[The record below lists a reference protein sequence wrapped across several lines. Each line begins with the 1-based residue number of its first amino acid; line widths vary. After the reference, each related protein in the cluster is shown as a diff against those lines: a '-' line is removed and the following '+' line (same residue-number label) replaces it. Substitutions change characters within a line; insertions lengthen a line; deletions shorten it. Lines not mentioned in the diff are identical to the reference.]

1 MPLLPTIGR
10 TVGTGVKALRM
21 LVRGSVRGSAW
32 ATRRVGAARARGA
45 ANEVGMVRLFDL
57 HAISCAGD
65 TLIAIGLAGTIF
77 FNVPLGEAR
86 SKVALYLFITMVP
99 FALLAPVVGPLLDH
113 FRHGRRYAL
122 AVTMLGRAFLAY
134 VIADNL
140 LGWGLYPAA
149 FGVLALSRAYG
160 VARSAA
166 VPRLLPEGIGL
177 SQAGARASVYGT
189 FAGAVVAPIG
199 LAAFWFGP
207 QWPLRVASLIF
218 LVGMVIS
225 LRLPPR
231 ADSDPPEAVPRP
243 FRTMLRLRRGEDRP
257 LSGKLVVA
265 TLVGS
270 ASFRCLYGFL
280 LLYFAFAVKAGS
292 LGTTFFGRDIGSQG
306 AVALVGGALAVG
318 TFLATAVG
326 TRLRIRRPT
335 ALQSSGLT
343 ITAGVAVL
351 TAIFFTLPMV
361 ALLSLVA
368 SIFSGIS
375 KLAVD
380 ASIQERVPER
390 LRASAFAHSE
400 TVLMIAWVVGG
411 AVGIIP
417 LNGRLGVAVMAAFAV
432 AAAIRGTVTA
442 GRLHKERLH
451 GRPDVAMEEPSA
463 ADFAP
468 TATMPAS
475 PAPAGAAT
483 TLPPRPPTATAGSG
497 RAAAAA
503 AAGNP
508 RPGEHNTPG
517 DWNAPGDWNTPD
529 EETAPGEENAPGGW
543 NAPSQSP
550 TGRPNARGRQPSGQ
564 PHAPGR
570 SVPGQPTASGQFGP
584 GRPDAPDRQGTG
596 RPGASDQSA
605 PGRPEVAAPAE
616 AGPPPKRRLFARS
629 GSRKRAGAQPAESP
643 TEPPQAPAT
652 PSPPA
657 DTAPARPGQ
666 TRPPTE
672 GGSPGPARS
681 DTGGGPGPARPTTG
695 GGHGPARSGAGG
707 RTGPRDTTGSGAETD
722 PIAPDDDLAP
732 PGFHI
737 YRPSSATNRTSP
749 NDEADQ

>member
-21 LVRGSVRGSAW
+21 LARGSLRGSAW
-32 ATRRVGAARARGA
+32 ATRRVGDARARGA
-45 ANEVGMVRLFDL
+45 ANEIGMVRLFDL
-57 HAISCAGD
+57 HALSCAGD

-86 SKVALYLFITMVP
+86 SKVALYLLITMVP
-99 FALLAPVVGPLLDH
+99 FALLAPVAGPLLDH
-113 FRHGRRYAL
+113 FRHGRRFAL
-122 AVTMLGRAFLAY
+122 AATMLGRAFLAY

-177 SQAGARASVYGT
+177 SQVGARASVYGT

-218 LVGMVIS
+218 LVAMVIS

-243 FRTMLRLRRGEDRP
+243 LRTMLRLRRGNDRP
-257 LSGKLVVA
+257 LSGRLVIS
-265 TLVGS
+265 TLIGS

-280 LLYFAFAVKAGS
+280 LLYFAFAVKAGA
-292 LGTTFFGRDIGSQG
+292 LDTTFFGRDVGSQG
-306 AVALVGGALAVG
+306 AVALIGGALAVG

-326 TRLRIRRPT
+326 TRLHIRRPL

-351 TAIFFTLPMV
+351 AAVFFTLPMV

-368 SIFSGIS
+368 AIFSGIS

-400 TVLMIAWVVGG
+400 TVLMIAWVIGG

-417 LNGRLGVAVMAAFAV
+417 LNGRVGVSIAAAFAV
-432 AAAIRGTVTA
+432 AAAVRGTLTA
-442 GRLHKERLH
+442 GRLHSERLH
-451 GRPDVAMEEPSA
+451 GRPDATIDESAPDDATESA
-463 ADFAP
+463 AEPVP
-468 TATMPAS
+468 TS
-475 PAPAGAAT
+475 PAPAGAAKT
-483 TLPPRPPTATAGSG
+483 PRPRSDPGKPSASERSAGEGTAAT
-497 RAAAAA
+497 
-503 AAGNP
+503 
-508 RPGEHNTPG
+508 
-517 DWNAPGDWNTPD
+517 
-529 EETAPGEENAPGGW
+529 
-543 NAPSQSP
+543 
-550 TGRPNARGRQPSGQ
+550 
-564 PHAPGR
+564 
-570 SVPGQPTASGQFGP
+570 
-584 GRPDAPDRQGTG
+584 
-596 RPGASDQSA
+596 
-605 PGRPEVAAPAE
+605 
-616 AGPPPKRRLFARS
+616 PKRRLFSRS
-629 GSRKRAGAQPAESP
+629 GAGRRATTPPEQAPPAEP
-643 TEPPQAPAT
+643 APAAQ

-657 DTAPARPGQ
+657 D
-666 TRPPTE
+666 
-672 GGSPGPARS
+672 
-681 DTGGGPGPARPTTG
+681 DTP
-695 GGHGPARSGAGG
+695 
-707 RTGPRDTTGSGAETD
+707 
-722 PIAPDDDLAP
+722 P

-737 YRPSSATNRTSP
+737 YRPSSASANGNGSRH
-749 NDEADQ
+749 DEANPS

>member
-1 MPLLPTIGR
+1 MPLLPTVGR

-32 ATRRVGAARARGA
+32 ATRRVGDARARGA

-57 HAISCAGD
+57 HALSCAGD

-86 SKVALYLFITMVP
+86 SKVALYLLITMVP
-99 FALLAPVVGPLLDH
+99 FALLAPVAGPLLDH

-122 AVTMLGRAFLAY
+122 AATMLGRAFLAY
-134 VIADNL
+134 VISDNL

-177 SQAGARASVYGT
+177 SQVGARASVYGT

-207 QWPLRVASLIF
+207 QWSLRVASLIF
-218 LVGMVIS
+218 LIGMVIS

-243 FRTMLRLRRGEDRP
+243 FRTMLRLRRGNDRP
-257 LSGKLVVA
+257 LSGRLVIA

-280 LLYFAFAVKAGS
+280 LLYFAFAVKAGALDTS
-292 LGTTFFGRDIGSQG
+292 FFGRDVGSQG

-326 TRLRIRRPT
+326 TRLRIRRPL

-351 TAIFFTLPMV
+351 AAIFFTLPMV

-368 SIFSGIS
+368 AIFSGIS
-375 KLAVD
+375 KLTVD

-400 TVLMIAWVVGG
+400 TVLMIAWVIGG

-417 LNGRLGVAVMAAFAV
+417 LNGRLGVSIAAAFAV
-432 AAAIRGTVTA
+432 AAAVRGTIMA
-442 GRLHKERLH
+442 GRLHSERLH
-451 GRPDVAMEEPSA
+451 GRPDATIDEPAPEDGPESGA
-463 ADFAP
+463 AAVP
-468 TATMPAS
+468 TS
-475 PAPAGAAT
+475 PAPAGAART
-483 TLPPRPPTATAGSG
+483 PRPRSS
-497 RAAAAA
+497 
-503 AAGNP
+503 
-508 RPGEHNTPG
+508 
-517 DWNAPGDWNTPD
+517 
-529 EETAPGEENAPGGW
+529 PGG
-543 NAPSQSP
+543 P
-550 TGRPNARGRQPSGQ
+550 
-564 PHAPGR
+564 
-570 SVPGQPTASGQFGP
+570 
-584 GRPDAPDRQGTG
+584 
-596 RPGASDQSA
+596 
-605 PGRPEVAAPAE
+605 AAPPADLPVSGSEPPAAE
-616 AGPPPKRRLFARS
+616 GGATTPKRRFFS
-629 GSRKRAGAQPAESP
+629 
-643 TEPPQAPAT
+643 
-652 PSPPA
+652 
-657 DTAPARPGQ
+657 
-666 TRPPTE
+666 
-672 GGSPGPARS
+672 
-681 DTGGGPGPARPTTG
+681 
-695 GGHGPARSGAGG
+695 RSGAGRRAATPPPAPPEPAPAAEPSPARAATTGPG
-707 RTGPRDTTGSGAETD
+707 RTPAGQPRS
-722 PIAPDDDLAP
+722 PKDDAAP

-737 YRPSSATNRTSP
+737 YRPSSAANGNGSRP
-749 NDEADQ
+749 DEAGQ

>member
-10 TVGTGVKALRM
+10 TVGTSVRALRM

-32 ATRRVGAARARGA
+32 ATRRVGDARARGA
-45 ANEVGMVRLFDL
+45 ANEIGMVRLFDL

-177 SQAGARASVYGT
+177 SQVGARASVYGT

-265 TLVGS
+265 TLIGS

-368 SIFSGIS
+368 AIFSGIS
-375 KLAVD
+375 KLTVD

-417 LNGRLGVAVMAAFAV
+417 LNGRLGVAVMAVFAV
-432 AAAIRGTVTA
+432 AAAARGTIVA

-451 GRPDVAMEEPSA
+451 GRPDVTMEEEQ
-463 ADFAP
+463 AP
-468 TATMPAS
+468 EDAEPLLTESTPAGTNGARPPRAS
-475 PAPAGAAT
+475 STPAPPA
-483 TLPPRPPTATAGSG
+483 RSGSG
-497 RAAAAA
+497 RPAADRTVPGQTDPRQTAADRKAERPTSPAGDPAESNRAAADAAADGADGMAGGAA
-503 AAGNP
+503 AAG
-508 RPGEHNTPG
+508 
-517 DWNAPGDWNTPD
+517 A
-529 EETAPGEENAPGGW
+529 
-543 NAPSQSP
+543 
-550 TGRPNARGRQPSGQ
+550 
-564 PHAPGR
+564 
-570 SVPGQPTASGQFGP
+570 
-584 GRPDAPDRQGTG
+584 
-596 RPGASDQSA
+596 
-605 PGRPEVAAPAE
+605 
-616 AGPPPKRRLFARS
+616 PKRRLFSRA
-629 GSRKRAGAQPAESP
+629 GSRKRTETPPPP
-643 TEPPQAPAT
+643 TADPTPDAPAAGSRPGR
-652 PSPPA
+652 PSPPR
-657 DTAPARPGQ
+657 TAP
-666 TRPPTE
+666 TRP
-672 GGSPGPARS
+672 SAA
-681 DTGGGPGPARPTTG
+681 DKA
-695 GGHGPARSGAGG
+695 GATG
-707 RTGPRDTTGSGAETD
+707 RTRATDTNE
-722 PIAPDDDLAP
+722 PKDDLAP

-737 YRPSSATNRTSP
+737 YRPSSATNGTGSP
-749 NDEADQ
+749 DETNP